1 MEFEM
6 MERSEILLYNNG
18 SHKEYVSVI
27 FAEDNFW
34 LSQNGMAELF
44 GCTQENIIQH
54 LKNIYTEEELT
65 SETTAKKFLVVRRE
79 GRRDV
84 RRSIDHYNLD
94 AIIAVGY
101 RVNSKKATRFRQ
113 WATKT
118 LKEYIQKGF
127 VLNDEMMKNGRPFG
141 KDYFDELLERIREIR
156 ASERRAYQKKATYYT
171 ICKKKRPIILIIFRA
186 FLSVFK

>member
-1 MEFEM
+1 M
-6 MERSEILLYNNG
+6 
-18 SHKEYVSVI
+18 
-27 FAEDNFW
+27 
-34 LSQNGMAELF
+34 
-44 GCTQENIIQH
+44 
-54 LKNIYTEEELT
+54 
-65 SETTAKKFLVVRRE
+65 VRRE

-101 RVNSKKATRFRQ
+101 RVNSKKATWFRK

-186 FLSVFK
+186 FPSVLK